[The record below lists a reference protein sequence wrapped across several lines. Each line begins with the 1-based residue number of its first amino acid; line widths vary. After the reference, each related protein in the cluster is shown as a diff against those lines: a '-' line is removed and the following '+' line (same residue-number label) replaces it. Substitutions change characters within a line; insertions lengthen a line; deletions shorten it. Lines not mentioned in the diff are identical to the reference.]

1 MTDVLLSHSYYL
13 RFDRKQLRTMQPYP
27 PLSTLYAASALRD
40 AGIRVALFDSMFAS
54 TEEELR
60 LRIRELSPKIVVIC
74 DDYFNYLTKMYLE
87 RMRLASY
94 RMLEIAQQA
103 GCIVIVSALDS
114 YDHASEYLQHGA
126 KFVIYG
132 EPEYTLRPIFRSVA
146 ANLNHKG
153 IFLVNTVNRLCLAE
167 IMIFMLKGKLS
178 KAMRRI
184 ISRRARIGGRYVEL
198 YYHSK
203 RTFISEANL
212 AGFKLI
218 DSFGLNI
225 FAPPLWANDFF
236 EFHKKFATFLEK
248 IDNKARR
255 IVLIRSLGDFMILV
269 FQKVV

>member
-1 MTDVLLSHSYYL
+1 MNDVVLPVDALEKYAEEYRRNLYL
-13 RFDRKQLRTMQPYP
+13 PHFLR
-27 PLSTLYAASALRD
+27 A
-40 AGIRVALFDSMFAS
+40 
-54 TEEELR
+54 
-60 LRIRELSPKIVVIC
+60 REVVISYLLDRVNPGSRILDINC
-74 DDYFNYLTKMYLE
+74 GTGIDAIQLGRHGYEVIGVDISSAMISIAREEITRARISGLVKVEVADYRSLPEFG
-87 RMRLASY
+87 
-94 RMLEIAQQA
+94 Q
-103 GCIVIVSALDS
+103 
-114 YDHASEYLQHGA
+114 
-126 KFVIYG
+126 KFDAVLSNFGGINFAMN
-132 EPEYTLRPIFRSVA
+132 LRPIFRSVA